1 MKMIQKLGRD
11 VTRWMAAL
19 AAAVALVGA
28 PLAARADETCQSPYM
43 PKITGE
49 EEYVYVWTLGVEG
62 LGDASDKLVTV
73 DVRKGSPTH
82 GRVIHSVSVGGR
94 HEAHHADF
102 TDDRRFLWASGLDTS
117 QIFVFDVAT
126 DPAKPRL
133 VKTIDDF
140 VQASGG
146 VVGPHGF
153 FALPG
158 RMLVGGLS
166 NAKDK
171 TGRTAIVEYT
181 NEGQFIATHWMP
193 TDADP
198 RGAVIEKVADG
209 YGYDARVLPRKNVMF
224 TTSFTGW
231 DNYMRDLGQVLQD
244 AEAMKRFGQTA
255 AVWNFHTRQ
264 PKKVF
269 HMPGAPLEVRVAWGP
284 THNYAFTTTALTSQ
298 IWLIYEDV
306 QGEWQAKAV
315 ADIGD
320 PKKIPLPVDISL
332 SADDRTLFVNSF
344 MDGKVR
350 AFDVSDPFKPK
361 QVYEKQI
368 GRQLNMVSQSW
379 DGKRLY
385 FTSSLIARWDK
396 QGADNE
402 QYLRAYTWD
411 GSELRDRFAL
421 DFTQLQ
427 LGRPHVMRFGSAAL
441 YK

>member
-1 MKMIQKLGRD
+1 MIRRLGRN
-11 VTRWMAAL
+11 VTRWTAAI
-19 AAAVALVGA
+19 AAAVALAGT

-49 EEYVYVWTLGVEG
+49 EEFVYVWTLGVAG
-62 LGDASDKLVTV
+62 LGDGSDKLVTV
-73 DVRKGSPTH
+73 DTRKGSPTF

-102 TDDRRFLWASGLDTS
+102 TDDRRHLWASGLDTS
-117 QIFVFDVAT
+117 QIFVFDVHT

-153 FALPG
+153 YALPG

-171 TGRTAIVEYT
+171 TGRTGLVEYT
-181 NEGQFIATHWMP
+181 NEGRFIATHWMP
-193 TDADP
+193 TDVDP

-231 DNYMRDLGQVLQD
+231 SNYMRNLGELLQD
-244 AEAMKRFGQTA
+244 QEAMKRFGQTA
-255 AVWNFHTRQ
+255 AVWNFHARQ

-269 HMPGAPLEVRVAWGP
+269 HMPAAPLEVRVAWGP
-284 THNYAFTTTALTSQ
+284 THNYAFTATALTSQ
-298 IWLIYEDV
+298 IWLIYEDA

-332 SADDRTLFVNSF
+332 SADDRILWVDTF
-344 MDGKVR
+344 MDGMVR
-350 AFDVSDPFKPK
+350 AFDVSDPFRPK
-361 QVYEKQI
+361 QIFEKRI

-385 FTSSLIARWDK
+385 FTSSLLAGWDK

-402 QYLRAYTWD
+402 QFLRAYTWD
-411 GSELRDRFAL
+411 GTELRDRFAL
-421 DFTQLQ
+421 DFTTLG

>member
-1 MKMIQKLGRD
+1 MTRTLGRN
-11 VTRWMAAL
+11 VTRWTAAL
-19 AAAVALVGA
+19 AAVVVLVGT
-28 PLAARADETCQSPYM
+28 PITARADETCQSPYM

-62 LGDASDKLVTV
+62 MGDGSDKLVTV
-73 DVRKGSPTH
+73 DARKGSPTH
-82 GRVIHSVSVGGR
+82 GQVIHSVSVGGR

-117 QIFVFDVAT
+117 QIFVFDVASN
-126 DPAKPRL
+126 PAKPRL

-140 VQASGG
+140 VQATGG

-153 FALPG
+153 YALPG

-181 NEGQFIATHWMP
+181 NEGRFIATHWMP

-231 DNYMRDLGQVLQD
+231 SNYMRNLGEVLQD
-244 AEAMKRFGQTA
+244 QEAMKRFGQTA

-269 HMPGAPLEVRVAWGP
+269 HVPGAPLEVRVAWGP

-298 IWLIYEDV
+298 IWLIYEDA

-315 ADIGD
+315 GDIGD

-332 SADDRTLFVNSF
+332 SADDRTLWVDSF
-344 MDGKVR
+344 MDGMVR
-350 AFDVSDPFKPK
+350 AYDVSDPFKPK
-361 QVYEKQI
+361 QIYEKQI

-402 QYLRAYTWD
+402 QFLRAYTWD
-411 GSELRDRFAL
+411 GTELRDRFAL
-421 DFTQLQ
+421 DFTALK
-427 LGRPHVMRFGSAAL
+427 LGRPHQMRFGSAAL

>member
-1 MKMIQKLGRD
+1 MTRTLGRNL
-11 VTRWMAAL
+11 TRWTAAL
-19 AAAVALVGA
+19 VAAVALVGT

-62 LGDASDKLVTV
+62 LGDGSDKLVTV
-73 DVRKGSPTH
+73 DARKGSPTH
-82 GRVIHSVSVGGR
+82 GQVIHSVSVGGR

-102 TDDRRFLWASGLDTS
+102 TDDRRHLWASGLDTS
-117 QIFVFDVAT
+117 QIFIFDVASN
-126 DPAKPRL
+126 PAKPRL

-158 RMLVGGLS
+158 RMMVGGLS

-231 DNYMRDLGQVLQD
+231 SNYMRNLGEVLQD
-244 AEAMKRFGQTA
+244 QEAMKRFGQTA

-264 PKKVF
+264 PMKVF
-269 HMPGAPLEVRVAWGP
+269 HVPGAPLEVRVAWGP

-298 IWLIYEDV
+298 IWLIYEDA

-315 ADIGD
+315 GDVGD

-332 SADDRTLFVNSF
+332 SADDRILWVDSF
-344 MDGKVR
+344 MDGMVR
-350 AFDVSDPFKPK
+350 AYDVSDPFKPK
-361 QVYEKQI
+361 QIYEKQI

-402 QYLRAYTWD
+402 QFLRAYTWD
-411 GSELRDRFAL
+411 GTELRDRFAL
-421 DFTQLQ
+421 DFNQLK
-427 LGRPHVMRFGSAAL
+427 LGRPHQMRFGSAAL

>member
-1 MKMIQKLGRD
+1 MIRTLGRN
-11 VTRWMAAL
+11 VTRWTAAI
-19 AAAVALVGA
+19 AAAVALAGT
-28 PLAARADETCQSPYM
+28 PLAARGDETCQSPYM

-49 EEYVYVWTLGVEG
+49 EEFVYVWTLGVAG
-62 LGDASDKLVTV
+62 LGDGSDKLVTV
-73 DVRKGSPTH
+73 DTRKGSPTF

-102 TDDRRFLWASGLDTS
+102 TDDRRHLWASGLDTS
-117 QIFVFDVAT
+117 QIFVFDVHT

-153 FALPG
+153 YALPG

-171 TGRTAIVEYT
+171 TGRTGLVEYT
-181 NEGQFIATHWMP
+181 NEGRFIATHWMP
-193 TDADP
+193 TDVDP

-231 DNYMRDLGQVLQD
+231 SNYMRNLGELLQD
-244 AEAMKRFGQTA
+244 QEAMKRFGQTA
-255 AVWNFHTRQ
+255 AVWNFHARQ

-269 HMPGAPLEVRVAWGP
+269 HVPAAPLEVRVAWGP
-284 THNYAFTTTALTSQ
+284 THNYAFTATALTSQ
-298 IWLIYEDV
+298 IWLIYEDA

-332 SADDRTLFVNSF
+332 SADDRILWIDTF
-344 MDGKVR
+344 MDGMVR
-350 AFDVSDPFKPK
+350 AFDVSDPFRPK
-361 QVYEKQI
+361 QIFEKRI

-385 FTSSLIARWDK
+385 FTSSLLAGWDK

-402 QYLRAYTWD
+402 QFLRAYTWD
-411 GSELRDRFAL
+411 GTELRDRFAL
-421 DFTQLQ
+421 DFTALG